1 MTAPS
6 RRPARAALVP
16 ALVLALAQPVASAAW
31 AEADAPF
38 VTPQQDVDIRYA
50 LASPDPSVPLQH
62 QRMRWSAATRRQ
74 RVDPDGSATYMITDY
89 GTAQLTVIDQA
100 HGARTVIPA
109 PGPAL
114 SQPGQRAAG
123 DWARGE
129 TMLVAGESCTVWHT
143 HDTDGRVSDVC
154 YSDGGDMLQVTQD
167 DRIVVRAE
175 QVSHA
180 SQPDSVFAVPPGL
193 KTIQAAHP

>member
-1 MTAPS
+1 MSGESHRLALAGLILALTLPVGPA
-6 RRPARAALVP
+6 ARAAG
-16 ALVLALAQPVASAAW
+16 
-31 AEADAPF
+31 DAPF
-38 VTPQQDVDIRYA
+38 VTPQRDVDVSYA
-50 LASPDPSVPLQH
+50 LASPDPSIPVQH
-62 QRMRWSAATRRQ
+62 QRMRWSAGTRRQ

-89 GTAQLTVIDQA
+89 RAGSLTVIDQA
-100 HGARTVIPA
+100 HGARTIIPA

-114 SQPGQRAAG
+114 SEPGQRASG

-154 YSDGGDMLQVTQD
+154 YSDDGVMLQVMQG

-175 QVSHA
+175 QVSRA
-180 SQPDSVFAVPPGL
+180 IQPDLVFVVPAGL